1 MKQLLAQYLG
11 KVIEIHCGGPAAIR
25 GTLVDIIDGVARL
38 KAEEEETHFYVAID
52 KIHLFAEVKEKEKP
66 LGFVGLN
73 SPRRS
78 EKG

>member
-1 MKQLLAQYLG
+1 VKQLLAQYLG
-11 KVIEIHCGGPAAIR
+11 KVIEIHCGGSAALR

-52 KIHLFAEVKEKEKP
+52 KIHMFAEVKEKEKP
-66 LGFVGLN
+66 LGFVGVN

-78 EKG
+78 T